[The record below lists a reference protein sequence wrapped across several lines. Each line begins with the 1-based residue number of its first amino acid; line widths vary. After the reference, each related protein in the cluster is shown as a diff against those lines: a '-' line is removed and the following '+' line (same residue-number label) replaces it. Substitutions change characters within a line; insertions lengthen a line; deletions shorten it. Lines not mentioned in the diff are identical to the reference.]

1 MVLPGTFDITEIH
14 AIFILGRVIDSMR
27 QINWLL
33 GRNPNTAWVQ
43 RWLPNFIKMPFWM
56 FALRGSKF

>member
-33 GRNPNTAWVQ
+33 GRNPSTAWVQ